1 VTLIDDPGKEVPDMP
16 NNAVERFK
24 SFIEDVFRDRK
35 TLIKILSIVLIL
47 FTALVFRMHYSAA
60 ESTTVDVAD
69 GEAAVSE
76 KESETDDSLEVSKE
90 IYIDIGGAVKKPGV
104 YGVKP
109 ETRLYELIE
118 MAGGLRDDADT
129 NSVNQAAFVEDG
141 QKIIIPVRSESPD
154 AVEGGS
160 IPDNSVSSGSN
171 TDVSS
176 SGFVNINT
184 AGKDEL
190 MTLNGIGD
198 VLADRIIEYRKSSIF
213 KKKEDIMSVNGI
225 GASKFDKIKD
235 QIII

>member
-1 VTLIDDPGKEVPDMP
+1 MP

-24 SFIEDVFRDRK
+24 SFLEDVFRDRK

-47 FTALVFRMHYSAA
+47 LTALAFRMHYSAA
-60 ESTTVDVAD
+60 ESTSVEAAD
-69 GEAAVSE
+69 TESAVSE
-76 KESETDDSLEVSKE
+76 EESETGDSIEVSDE
-90 IYIDIGGAVKKPGV
+90 IYVDIGGAVKKPGV

-141 QKIIIPVRSESPD
+141 QKIIIPVRSESND
-154 AVEGGS
+154 AAEDGS
-160 IPDNSVSSGSN
+160 IPDNSVSSVGN

-184 AGKDEL
+184 AGKEEL

>member
-1 VTLIDDPGKEVPDMP
+1 MP

-47 FTALVFRMHYSAA
+47 LTALVFRMHYSAA
-60 ESTTVDVAD
+60 ESTSVDAAD
-69 GEAAVSE
+69 TETAVSE
-76 KESETDDSLEVSKE
+76 KAGEAEDSLEVSEE
-90 IYIDIGGAVKKPGV
+90 IFVDIGGAVEKPGV
-104 YGVKP
+104 YGVEP

-141 QKIIIPVRSESPD
+141 QKIIIPVRSESQET
-154 AVEGGS
+154 AENGS
-160 IPDNSVSSGSN
+160 IPDNSVSS
-171 TDVSS
+171 VSDTAGNS

-184 AGKDEL
+184 AGKEEL